1 MSKEDNWSKISEN
14 ASDLSK
20 KIKNKT
26 YEENLVEDI
35 KGSFKETIENTS
47 DILNIL
53 SETIDTTVKDEEIKK
68 ESKEIIN
75 KISKEIQENLED
87 ITGRFSSNESSSSS
101 DEEE

>member
-87 ITGRFSSNESSSSS
+87 ITGRFSSNESSSS

>member
-1 MSKEDNWSKISEN
+1 MNKENNWSKISEN

-87 ITGRFSSNESSSSS
+87 ITGRFSSNESSSS

>member
-1 MSKEDNWSKISEN
+1 MNKENNWSKISEN

-35 KGSFKETIENTS
+35 KDSFKETIENTS

-53 SETIDTTVKDEEIKK
+53 S
-68 ESKEIIN
+68 
-75 KISKEIQENLED
+75 QEKHC
-87 ITGRFSSNESSSSS
+87 S
-101 DEEE
+101 